1 MIQALFLYHNFGIAY
16 YRWNYLFHSLAEEK
30 RAGVDIIWKYIWRP
44 WRELQVI
51 FIERHTADILPVWIH
66 ILRHFLR
73 LQRGKPFRH
82 RELADVL
89 PEHNAGIRVVP
100 QILTNHAEGFLKAAK
115 VLKDLGYEE
124 VNINMGC
131 PSATVV
137 TKGKGAGIL
146 SDTAK
151 LRQFLEEHFCFA
163 CEMKISVKTRLG
175 MEFPEEF
182 SDILDVLEAF
192 PFHEIIIHPRTR
204 EDYYGNTIHT
214 EMFALAAERY
224 KTHPECLCYNGDITD
239 MESYARIQKQFPQI
253 SKMMIGRGI
262 IGNPFL
268 PEELVAKKNCFD
280 AGRLLAFH
288 DELFAGYI
296 EAGLG
301 TGNALFKMKELWS
314 YLDRLFPEAEP
325 EKRR

>member
-1 MIQALFLYHNFGIAY
+1 MEIYMAPMEGITGY
-16 YRWNYLFHSLAEEK
+16 IYRKTYSRYFT
-30 RAGVDIIWKYIWRP
+30 GVDTYFTP
-44 WRELQVI
+44 
-51 FIERHTADILPVWIH
+51 
-66 ILRHFLR
+66 FLAPAK
-73 LQRGKPFRH
+73 GKPFRH
-82 RELADVL
+82 RELADIL

-115 VLKDLGYEE
+115 VLKDMGYEE

-137 TKGKGAGIL
+137 TKGKGAGML

-151 LRQFLEEHFCFA
+151 LRQFLEDIFAA

-182 SDILDVLEAF
+182 PDILDVLEAF

-301 TGNALFKMKELWS
+301 EGNALFKMKELWS
-314 YLDRLFPEAEP
+314 YLDRLFPEADQKKALKKIRKTRDADAYQIEV
-325 EKRR
+325 RRLLT